1 MGIFSFLGQ
10 AAFNLVELKKLDA
23 NSDAYIANNC
33 RFNPLMA
40 SIHTRVSIYE
50 YIKNLYKSGTHKLN
64 DDEVAMLKLGIYVKE
79 FNRHDYPREYEE
91 IKKCINKLY
100 AKGEDKFSVTA
111 IGEVLSHLTYEADK
125 NPAVVSVGRQAVMQE
140 SGTDSPF
147 ISCPSCSQKINA
159 PKFRTLEI
167 TCPTCGH
174 VWKRLPG

>member
-1 MGIFSFLGQ
+1 VGIFSLLGQ
-10 AAFNLVELKKLDA
+10 STHNLIECKKLDA

-50 YIKNLYKSGTHKLN
+50 YIKNLYKSGAYKLN

-79 FNRHDYPREYEE
+79 FNRHDYPKEYEE

-100 AKGEDKFSVTA
+100 AKGEDRFSAIA
-111 IGEVLSHLTYEADK
+111 IGEVLNHLTYETDK
-125 NPAVVSVGRQAVMQE
+125 NPAVEGAGKQMGR
-140 SGTDSPF
+140 SDSPF